1 MKTNML
7 TLASAAA
14 LTMSLTLPVHAATTV
29 VSDDALDA
37 ISGKDNVST
46 VGSTDTTSLIGSSM
60 NGNIQV
66 GYFQWEDNHSQDNS
80 TNKGGNIQ
88 SGDESQVQQAANVNA
103 NTLAWGAVAQSITV
117 NTDSSIGNDQV
128 VEDWATMYIGGF

>member
-1 MKTNML
+1 ML

-29 VSDDALDA
+29 VSDEALDA
-37 ISGKDNVST
+37 VTGKDNVSFVGASDNT
-46 VGSTDTTSLIGSSM
+46 QILGSTL

-66 GYFQWEDNHSQDNS
+66 GYYQWEDDHSSDKSQ
-80 TNKGGNIQ
+80 NKGGNIQ
-88 SGDESQVQQAANVNA
+88 SGSESQVQQSITVDA
-103 NTLAWGAVAQSITV
+103 NTLAWGAVAQSITT
-117 NTDSSIGNDQV
+117 NTASSIGNDQT